1 MLPHSPLC
9 NEEWTKY
16 STRFCRQRK
25 EVCEALE
32 WNAYKRC
39 WEPFVWNWCLQ
50 KILTFKVIGYLI
62 RPENPNIKV
71 KEGRN
76 SLRIVGDFVVVFCFL
91 FIFFADN
98 KMSISEIPH
107 QNMMFLFVQFQE
119 FFICEQNLNLT
130 KQPRKP
136 IVMSVLN
143 YSPFYFQC
151 KRNFENKN
159 RTSQTK
165 CYLKWA
171 VMPKL
176 ADKQSML
183 TIKDSLPSRWEVDH

>member
-1 MLPHSPLC
+1 MRNEPNIQQGFAVRGKKSARPWSEMPTKDVGNPLFEIDVYKKYLHSKSLA
-9 NEEWTKY
+9 TL
-16 STRFCRQRK
+16 S
-25 EVCEALE
+25 
-32 WNAYKRC
+32 
-39 WEPFVWNWCLQ
+39 
-50 KILTFKVIGYLI
+50 
-62 RPENPNIKV
+62 NPNINV
-71 KEGRN
+71 REGRN

-107 QNMMFLFVQFQE
+107 QNMFLFVQFQE
-119 FFICEQNLNLT
+119 FFVCEQNLNLT
-130 KQPRKP
+130 VQPRKST
-136 IVMSVLN
+136 VVSVLN

-165 CYLKWA
+165 CYLNWA
-171 VMPKL
+171 VIPKL